1 MEKKKFNSIFDEW
14 KKSFVK
20 RIKNEAG
27 SRKIDFNLFDAINK
41 SANIRTPFDSCMIE
55 YFNFR
60 NSNPLS
66 KNDYFKY
73 LHAYTKGKELNIKFF
88 RHDVAKL
95 TAYYRKADKKEYQP
109 FNLEAYKKY
118 VLFMMLKLKG
128 FYKNEYDEIFG
139 VLRKEGREYN
149 PLTSIPSV
157 LRGELPIEVKEYDI
171 KRAYPTLIDKQLN
184 IERKE
189 DVYSL
194 IDKRKFNMLLNTHSL
209 VENVTI
215 EAIRN
220 KLKPVYGNRVSE
232 VITDSRFN
240 TKGGLFKELVLL
252 EEKAINEFVKANN
265 LKNYVRLHDGVFVLA
280 EVKCSELNIEPVE
293 FAIKECIKPEII
305 NDTETFYQFN
315 QIGKLITS
323 PKQYADFLEAEKFI
337 RVTEKDNDKVT
348 IFKDSNNV
356 VAPINHKTDV
366 VPFLK
371 TNINEYNTDEVEN
384 RIAREATSAIY
395 GAFLLLEPKPL
406 VYYSDKKD
414 SFGLPFKNG
423 FFTYQVGGED
433 LKQSE
438 YKDVNGFFAPHKTQ
452 RIKFNYNLTDESV
465 FETFLKM
472 ACIGK
477 DPRTQQL
484 TDEDLQTFDSFRYMV
499 GYLCHN
505 FKDSSFSPAIILS
518 DEGAND
524 LNRNGGRGKTL
535 ITKAIAHVQKTLIK
549 GGDEFKPNYI
559 HNFAD
564 LTKDVNVYIL
574 DDVQAGFNYDAMYT
588 NILGEISCQRK
599 GKAAQNISFKE
610 APKFLITTNWA
621 VRFDENNTSTNRR
634 FYEYKLTDFFNI
646 NRTPK
651 KEFNQT
657 FFEDWNAK
665 EWNNFYSFI
674 YRCVA
679 DYLANG
685 LTLMEYDKEYDNF
698 IAYFNNDSVLDE
710 FERIFKIV
718 KMYEDGFNVSD
729 FLAVYKDPMN
739 PLKYEKYFH
748 NNNVKGL
755 IQVYLRYWKLPFEYS
770 QMNRKWITVNVEVVE
785 NIDF

>member
-1 MEKKKFNSIFDEW
+1 MDSYKSIFSKW
-14 KKSFVK
+14 QQSFVN
-20 RIKNEAG
+20 RIKSEAG
-27 SRKIDFNLFDAINK
+27 SRKIDFNLFDAIKRSSNT
-41 SANIRTPFDSCMIE
+41 RTPFDDCMIE
-55 YFNFR
+55 YYHFI

-66 KNDYFKY
+66 RNDYFKY
-73 LHAYTKGKELNIKFF
+73 LDSYTKGKELNLKFF
-88 RHDVAKL
+88 RHDTDKL
-95 TAYYRKADKKEYQP
+95 REYYAKADKAEYQP
-109 FNLEAYKKY
+109 FNIEAYKKY

-128 FYKNEYDEIFG
+128 FYKSEYDLLFG
-139 VLRKEGREYN
+139 VIKKDGREYN

-157 LRGELPIEVKEYDI
+157 LRGELPIKVKEYDI
-171 KRAYPTLIDKQLN
+171 KRAYPTFIDSLLN

-194 IDKRKFNMLLNTHSL
+194 IDKRKFNTLLNIHSGSKSA
-209 VENVTI
+209 TI
-215 EAIRN
+215 EVVRGQ
-220 KLKPVYGNRVSE
+220 LKAVYGDRVNE

-252 EEKAINEFVKANN
+252 EEKAINGFVKTNN

-280 EVKCSELNIEPVE
+280 DAECTNLNIEPVE
-293 FAIKECIKPEII
+293 FAIKECIKPKII
-305 NDTETFYQFN
+305 NDTKTFYQFN
-315 QIGKLITS
+315 RLGKLITS

-337 RVTEKDNDKVT
+337 RVTEKDNDKVI

-371 TNINEYNTDEVEN
+371 NNINELLTDEVEN
-384 RIAREATSAIY
+384 RIARESTSVIY
-395 GAFLLLEPKPL
+395 GAFLLIEPKPL
-406 VYYSDKKD
+406 VYYSDNKN

-423 FFTYQVGGED
+423 FFKYELGESE
-433 LKQSE
+433 LKQTD
-438 YKDVNGFFAPHKTQ
+438 YKNVNGFFAPHKTQ
-452 RIKFNYNLTDESV
+452 SIEFNYDLIDESV

-472 ACIGK
+472 ACTGK
-477 DPRTQQL
+477 NPLTQKL
-484 TDEDLQTFDSFRYMV
+484 TDEDLQTFDSFRYMI

-549 GGDEFKPNYI
+549 GGDEFKTNYI

-574 DDVQAGFNYDAMYT
+574 DDVAAGFNYDAMYT

-599 GKAAQNISFKE
+599 GSAAQNISFKE

-621 VRFDENNTSTNRR
+621 VRFDENNVSTNRR
-634 FYEYKLTDFFNI
+634 FFEYKLTDFFNLE
-646 NRTPK
+646 RTPK
-651 KEFNQT
+651 MIFNHT
-657 FFEDWNAK
+657 FFEDWNAD
-665 EWNNFYSFI
+665 EWNRFYSFI

-679 DYLANG
+679 DYLVNG
-685 LTLMEYDKEYDNF
+685 LTPIEYDKEYDNF

-710 FERIFKIV
+710 FERVFQIV
-718 KMYEDGFNVSD
+718 KKQRHGFNVSD
-729 FLAVYKDPMN
+729 FLTVYKDPMN

-755 IQVYLRYWKLPFEYS
+755 MNVYLKYKKLPFEYS
-770 QMNRKWITVNVEVVE
+770 KMNRKWIASKVAVAKNAV
-785 NIDF
+785 F

>member
-1 MEKKKFNSIFDEW
+1 MEKENYNSIFNEW
-14 KKSFVK
+14 EESFIKK
-20 RIKNEAG
+20 IKSETG
-27 SRKIDFNLFDAINK
+27 SRKIDFDLFDAIK
-41 SANIRTPFDSCMIE
+41 RSKNIRTPFDSCMIQ
-55 YFNFR
+55 YFNFI
-60 NSNPLS
+60 NSNPLNE
-66 KNDYFKY
+66 NDYFKY
-73 LHAYTKGKELNIKFF
+73 LDSYTKGKELYLKFF
-88 RHDVAKL
+88 RHDVNKL
-95 TAYYRKADKKEYQP
+95 KAYYKKADKEDYQP
-109 FNLEAYKKY
+109 FNIENYNRY

-128 FYKNEYDEIFG
+128 LYRMEYDAIFR
-139 VLRKEGREYN
+139 VIQKEGREYN

-157 LRGELPIEVKEYDI
+157 LRGELPIKVKEYDI
-171 KRAYPTLIDKQLN
+171 KRAYPTFIDNQLK
-184 IERKE
+184 IERRE

-194 IDKRKFNMLLNTHSL
+194 IDKRRFNMLLNMHTGIKNASIDVLRH
-209 VENVTI
+209 E
-215 EAIRN
+215 
-220 KLKPVYGNRVSE
+220 LKPVYGNKVNE

-252 EEKAINEFVKANN
+252 EEKAIVDFVNANN

-280 EVKCSELNIEPVE
+280 NIKCSKLNIEPVE
-293 FAIKECIKPEII
+293 FAIKECIKPKVI
-305 NDTETFYQFN
+305 NDTKIFYQFN
-315 QIGKLITS
+315 QLGKLITS
-323 PKQYADFLEAEKFI
+323 PKQYADFLETEKFI
-337 RVTEKDNDKVT
+337 RVTEQDNDKVT

-371 TNINEYNTDEVEN
+371 NNINEFNTDEVEN
-384 RIAREATSAIY
+384 RIAREATNTIY

-406 VYYSDKKD
+406 LYYTDSKD

-423 FFTYQVGGED
+423 FFKYELGNEELVQTDYEN
-433 LKQSE
+433 
-438 YKDVNGFFAPHKTQ
+438 VNGFFAPHNTQ
-452 RIKFNYNLTDESV
+452 GKEFDYNLMDESI

-472 ACIGK
+472 ACTGK
-477 DPRTQQL
+477 DPRTQKL
-484 TDEDLQTFDSFRYMV
+484 TDEDLKTFDSFRYMI

-574 DDVQAGFNYDAMYT
+574 DDVPAGFNYDAMYT

-621 VRFDENNTSTNRR
+621 VRFDENSTSTNRR
-634 FYEYKLTDFFNI
+634 FVEFKLTDFFNI

-657 FFEDWNAK
+657 FFEDWTTE
-665 EWNNFYSFI
+665 EWNKFYSFI

-679 DYLANG
+679 DYLVNG
-685 LTLMEYDKEYDNF
+685 LIPIEYDKEYDNF

-710 FERIFKIV
+710 FERVFNIV
-718 KMYEDGFNVSD
+718 KTYKRGFNVSD
-729 FLAVYKDPMN
+729 FLAAYKDPMN

-755 IQVYLRYWKLPFEYS
+755 IQVYLKYKQLPFEYS
-770 QMNRKWITVNVEVVE
+770 QMNRKWIAVNVEVVK
-785 NIDF
+785 NIKF